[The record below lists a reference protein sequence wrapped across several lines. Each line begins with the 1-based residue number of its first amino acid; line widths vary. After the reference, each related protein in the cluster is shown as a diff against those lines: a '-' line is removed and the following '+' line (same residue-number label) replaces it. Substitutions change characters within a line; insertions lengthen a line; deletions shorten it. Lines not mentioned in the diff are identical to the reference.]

1 MLIVQHEAKAEQENV
16 LQWNNPNLKENT
28 QILKTRH
35 RLRDAG

>member
-1 MLIVQHEAKAEQENV
+1 MLIVQHEAKAVQENV
-16 LQWNNPNLKENT
+16 LQWNNPNPKENT